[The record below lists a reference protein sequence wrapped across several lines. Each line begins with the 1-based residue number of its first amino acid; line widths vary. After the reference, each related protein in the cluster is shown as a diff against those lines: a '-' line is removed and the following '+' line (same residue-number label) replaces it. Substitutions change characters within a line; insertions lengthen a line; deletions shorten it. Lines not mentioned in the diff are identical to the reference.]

1 MTLIEVAIAIGI
13 FSAVMLGTTA
23 LFASLWKMQGFTMR
37 LGMSSQ
43 QATHVV
49 TRMTDQIRDARQA
62 DNGAYVIVAASPTEL
77 VVYTDYDRDGATERV
92 RFFRDG
98 NVLRRG
104 VVEPSSTVP
113 VIYDTATETVRI
125 IAKDI
130 VDTAD
135 GTPLFMYYDKNNAV
149 LSGTPAIDDIRM
161 VRITVTVDTDTAT
174 PPDGV
179 VISSFASLRN
189 LRTW

>member
-1 MTLIEVAIAIGI
+1 MTLIEVIIAIGI
-13 FSAVMLGTTA
+13 FSAIMLGTTV
-23 LFASLWKMQGFTMR
+23 LFVSLWKMQGFTMR

-49 TRMTDQIRDARQA
+49 TRMADQIRDARQA
-62 DNGAYVIVAASPTEL
+62 DNGAYVIVTASPAEF
-77 VVYTDYDRDGATERV
+77 VFYTDSDRDGMTERV

-104 VVEPSSTVP
+104 IIEPSSTVP
-113 VIYDTATETVRI
+113 VVYDAATEVVSI
-125 IAKDI
+125 MAKDV
-130 VDTAD
+130 VDTTD
-135 GTPLFMYYDKNNAV
+135 GTPLFVYYDENNVA
-149 LSGTPAIDDIRM
+149 LGTTPAVADIRM
-161 VRITVTVDTDTAT
+161 VRITVTVDTDVAA
-174 PPDGV
+174 PPAGV